1 MSAEWTIDDLKGQE
15 WAEAAHARTMRAR
28 REGALKE
35 RVAELEEEVE
45 VLTRRIQAQQQEIE
59 SLRGFVTR

>member
-1 MSAEWTIDDLKGQE
+1 MSAEWTIDDLRGQE

-28 REGALKE
+28 REGALRE

-45 VLTRRIQAQQQEIE
+45 ALTRRVQMQQQEIE
-59 SLRGFVTR
+59 CLREFATR